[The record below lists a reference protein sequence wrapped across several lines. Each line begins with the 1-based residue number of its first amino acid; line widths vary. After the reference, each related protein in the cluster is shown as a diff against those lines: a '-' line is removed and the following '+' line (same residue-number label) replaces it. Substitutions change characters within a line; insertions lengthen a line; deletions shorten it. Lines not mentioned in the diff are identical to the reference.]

1 MMPECCT
8 ALQNRRR
15 SLCHRD
21 LTVQSSDLVNESMV
35 VGLYTVCT
43 SPASA
48 GLCRN
53 GEVCVVQDLVLDK
66 LKKVRVKTVW
76 AEVKGGRQ
84 EEIIKPL

>member
-8 ALQNRRR
+8 ALQNRRHG
-15 SLCHRD
+15 LCRRD
-21 LTVQSSDLVNESMV
+21 LAVQSSDLVNESMV

-48 GLCRN
+48 GLYRN
-53 GEVCVVQDLVLDK
+53 GEICVVQDLVLGK
-66 LKKVRVKTVW
+66 LKKLRVKTVW
-76 AEVKGGRQ
+76 AEMKGGGQ